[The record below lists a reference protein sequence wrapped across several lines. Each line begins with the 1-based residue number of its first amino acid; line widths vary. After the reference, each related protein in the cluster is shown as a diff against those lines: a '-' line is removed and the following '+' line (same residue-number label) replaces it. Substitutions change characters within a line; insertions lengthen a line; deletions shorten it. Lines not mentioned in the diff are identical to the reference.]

1 MSGLQTI
8 VDNAVSIDINRRKT
22 AGMTVSRSGI
32 VKTAQHAT
40 NVPWVFN
47 ITMHPGLKY
56 STNRALTEEIDR
68 LDRTE
73 ESEIDIGNTNPN
85 LAYITRYQGTLTLT
99 ERAAANIVSASNSN
113 ITLNATAIRNAGA
126 SATDYLVRA
135 GDYIQPGGGY
145 RYPYTATA
153 DVQVGAGANVTIPV
167 NRPVIQANA
176 YSFVGQTLSFGSSV
190 SWRVKMITKPSYS
203 VVPYDRLEFSSEFQ
217 LVEVI
222 LDS

>member
-1 MSGLQTI
+1 
-8 VDNAVSIDINRRKT
+8 
-22 AGMTVSRSGI
+22 
-32 VKTAQHAT
+32 
-40 NVPWVFN
+40 
-47 ITMHPGLKY
+47 MHPGLKY
-56 STNRALTEEIDR
+56 STNRALTEDIDR

-99 ERAAANIVSASNSN
+99 ERAAANIVTASNSN
-113 ITLNATAIRNAGA
+113 ITLNATALRSAGA
-126 SATDYLVRA
+126 ANTDYVVRA

-145 RYPYTATA
+145 RYPYTATT
-153 DVQVGAGANVTIPV
+153 DVQLGTGANVTIPV

>member
-8 VDNAVSIDINRRKT
+8 IDNAISIDINRRKT
-22 AGMTVSRSGI
+22 SGVTVSRSGI

-40 NVPWVFN
+40 NVPWVF
-47 ITMHPGLKY
+47 TVAMHPGLKY
-56 STNRALTEEIDR
+56 SENRALAEEIDR

-73 ESEIDIGNTNPN
+73 ESEINIGNSNPN
-85 LAYITRYQGTLTLT
+85 LAYITRYQGTLTVT
-99 ERAAANIVSASNSN
+99 ERNAANIIAASNSN
-113 ITLNATAIRNAGA
+113 ITLDAAAIRTAGA
-126 SATDYLVRA
+126 SSTDYLVRA

-153 DVQVGAGANVTIPV
+153 DVQVGSGANVTIPV
-167 NRPVIQANA
+167 HRPVIQANA
-176 YSFVGQTLSFGSSV
+176 YSFVGQSVTFGSDV

-203 VVPYDRLEFSSEFQ
+203 IVPYDRLEFSDNFQ
-217 LVEVI
+217 LVEII